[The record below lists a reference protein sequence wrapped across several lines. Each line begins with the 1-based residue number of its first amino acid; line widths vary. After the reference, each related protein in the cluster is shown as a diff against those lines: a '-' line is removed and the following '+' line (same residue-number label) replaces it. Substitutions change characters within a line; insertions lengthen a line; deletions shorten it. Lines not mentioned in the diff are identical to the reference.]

1 MQHILIK
8 ILTHN
13 YIELSG
19 FFFVVYL
26 CKIRVYFV
34 ENIVYGTSQN
44 LKWLVE
50 RLGNTAEEKWLAEK
64 DIKRH
69 TTSNLSRKLELLPQR
84 PKVPLITGTT
94 TFGIRLMKPI

>member
-1 MQHILIK
+1 MQHNLIK
-8 ILTHN
+8 ILKHN

-19 FFFVVYL
+19 VFFVVYL

-50 RLGNTAEEKWLAEK
+50 RLGNAAEEKRFTEK

-69 TTSNLSRKLELLPQR
+69 TTSNLSPGSSSQGYTPNRNNNSWYTINEAD
-84 PKVPLITGTT
+84 INSG
-94 TFGIRLMKPI
+94 

>member
-50 RLGNTAEEKWLAEK
+50 RLGNAAEEKRFA
-64 DIKRH
+64 
-69 TTSNLSRKLELLPQR
+69 
-84 PKVPLITGTT
+84 
-94 TFGIRLMKPI
+94 